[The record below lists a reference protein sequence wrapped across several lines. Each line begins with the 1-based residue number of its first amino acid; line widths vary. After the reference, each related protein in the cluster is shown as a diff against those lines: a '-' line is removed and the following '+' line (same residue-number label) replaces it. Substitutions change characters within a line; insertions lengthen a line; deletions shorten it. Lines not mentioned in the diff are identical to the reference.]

1 MHAVSAD
8 TLREFWIGCDEQC
21 QRPRADNR
29 REAARRTKAFW
40 RAKVPI
46 NNAGSAG
53 QFARNRARI
62 GRAHRIGEEIEAGN
76 RRRARCAVEPGRPR
90 R

>member
-21 QRPRADNR
+21 QRSRAR
-29 REAARRTKAFW
+29 KHREAARRTEAFW

-46 NNAGSAG
+46 NNAGSTR
-53 QFARNRARI
+53 QCVRNRAGIR
-62 GRAHRIGEEIEAGN
+62 RAHGIGEEIEAWN
-76 RRRARCAVEPGRPR
+76 RRRARCAVEPGRLR